1 MRCIRQPQA
10 PGLRPASGLLMV
22 SFAGAGAERR
32 VRRGPGRRV
41 PTASPRRE
49 AAAAVAG
56 AAVAARRRPAAAHV
70 RRGAG
75 GELQADEKAWC
86 SSFRGV
92 GVWVTGRCAGFGV
105 TACVLLPRRIVF
117 FGRLDGAVGRGRR
130 SRERGG
136 RAAER
141 PPPRR
146 LRGSVLYEVGFG
158 EPCAAVLI
166 TPRREARSRSSQS
179 LRCSTFRPPFKCR
192 PKTGRRRSQGFY
204 QQHVAV
210 SSAEVVRSS
219 RSRSARERA
228 SLDLRK
234 LVRRGRNRADVRFRD
249 QARPPHDDV
258 RKRQVLLREHV
269 VGCVVALA
277 DDGDEQRRRD
287 ARYATIL
294 EELPYGT
301 RQPIWEYDVREAL
314 AKLR

>member
-1 MRCIRQPQA
+1 MVFLLSRC
-10 PGLRPASGLLMV
+10 
-22 SFAGAGAERR
+22 RR
-32 VRRGPGRRV
+32 VGDGSVRGIRCHGVRSPSETDRVFRAPGRR
-41 PTASPRRE
+41 RRE
-49 AAAAVAG
+49 RTSVER
-56 AAVAARRRPAAAHV
+56 ARRS
-70 RRGAG
+70 G
-75 GELQADEKAWC
+75 
-86 SSFRGV
+86 
-92 GVWVTGRCAGFGV
+92 
-105 TACVLLPRRIVF
+105 
-117 FGRLDGAVGRGRR
+117 
-130 SRERGG
+130 
-136 RAAER
+136 AER